1 MINEKMMEK
10 KVIRDNIHGNI
21 SIEYKVI
28 WDLIN
33 ADAFQRLRR
42 IHQLGGTYM
51 VFPSAEHSRFTHSLG
66 VYNIVKRI
74 INEVEG
80 IKEHLE
86 NERNIIV
93 LLCAGLLHDIGH
105 GPYSH
110 AFEDV
115 FNSNHEEKT
124 IEIIT
129 KDTTINKILSSYD
142 PTIAKEIASIISK
155 THPNKIMIQ
164 VISSQVDADRMDY
177 LLRDAYNCGV
187 SYGNFDLERLL
198 RSMVVYDNKL
208 VFKESGIHAIED
220 YIFARYHMYWQVYLH
235 PTANSFEIILTKIL
249 RRVKDLFENNYNFKQ
264 DINLLIPFLKG
275 EKVLVND
282 YLQLDESII
291 IYYFSQF
298 RYEDDE
304 ILSDLCHCF
313 LERKLFKHR
322 DIKDYKQGQDMIN
335 NLETDKTKQEYYFD
349 MQTAKS
355 AIYKYYGDLNS
366 QSIMILTKEK
376 DIKELYDASDL
387 VNAIVDSAQQK
398 QEKKIYFHQKYLSKL
413 NE

>member
-1 MINEKMMEK
+1 MIDK

-21 SIEYKVI
+21 AIEYQVI

-33 ADAFQRLRR
+33 TDAFQRLRR

-66 VYNIVKRI
+66 VYNLVKRI

-80 IKEHLE
+80 IKESIGNDLDE
-86 NERNIIV
+86 IA

-124 IEIIT
+124 IEIIVE
-129 KDTTINKILSSYD
+129 DTSINKVLKSYD
-142 PTIAKEIASIISK
+142 EQLPNVIANIIAKD
-155 THPNKIMIQ
+155 HPNKLLVQ
-164 VISSQVDADRMDY
+164 LISSQVDADRMDY

-198 RSMVVYDNKL
+198 RSMCVNEGKL

-249 RRVKDLFENNYNFKQ
+249 RRVKQIYNNGYQFKQ
-264 DINLLIPFLKG
+264 DISLLLPFLNG
-275 EKVLVND
+275 EKVSVKD
-282 YLQLDESII
+282 YLLLDEASI

-298 RYEDDE
+298 KKEEDE
-304 ILSDLCHCF
+304 ILVNLCHCF
-313 LERKLFKHR
+313 LERKLFKNI
-322 DIKDYKQGQDMIN
+322 DIVDYDEGQTLIN
-335 NLETDKTKQEYYFD
+335 EVETDSDKKTYYFE
-349 MQTAKS
+349 MQTAQS

-366 QSIMILTKEK
+366 QSIIILNKNGSVE
-376 DIKELYDASDL
+376 ELYNASDL
-387 VNAIVDSAQQK
+387 VSAIVDSATRK
-398 QEKKIYFHQKYLSKL
+398 KEKKLYYHQDYLGLK
-413 NE
+413 ND